1 MNKTIV
7 GSEAA
12 KPSVALRYPEDL
24 DITVYGDGRWRYAA
38 SFPDDI
44 GSFREVFL
52 HPLESGGWGI
62 RLQEHVGS
70 EEFQGETER
79 RWKDGLEVESLGSG
93 PMSYEV
99 ARGATEVWLRG
110 GRIIAAA

>member
-1 MNKTIV
+1 MNQSIV

-12 KPSVALRYPEDL
+12 KSGALHYPEDL
-24 DITVYGDGRWRYAA
+24 DITVYDDGCWRYAA
-38 SFPDDI
+38 SFPDDF

-52 HPLESGGWGI
+52 HPLESGAWGI
-62 RLQEHVGS
+62 RLHEHVGS
-70 EEFQGETER
+70 EEFQGETDR

-93 PMSYEV
+93 PMSYEA
-99 ARGATEVWLRG
+99 ARGAAEVWLRG